1 MTIRKRIAAADRIL
15 LSWGAAADR
24 PGLDR
29 AMQGLGHAADNG
41 ALWIAVATGL
51 GVRRDKW
58 TRRAALRGVASLAI
72 ASTTAN
78 VIVKQL
84 VGRARPA
91 GPPGVTSGPSRPP
104 RTTSFPSGHAA
115 SAAAFA
121 TGVALEVP
129 ALAVPIGGLAALVA
143 ASRVVT
149 RVHYPSDVLAGLALG
164 TAAGLVTL
172 RWWPRRLDEPA
183 AAVRPYRQAPA
194 SPTGSGLVLIVNCS
208 AGTASTALAE
218 SLGASLPE
226 AEIVVATADDDMD
239 DLFRKAAARA
249 RILGVAGGD
258 GTIRLA
264 AGIAVDAGLPLLVV
278 PAGTFNHFAADLGVE
293 SAADALA
300 ALSRGDSVLVDVGT
314 ADGAAF
320 LNTASTGVYVDLVQ
334 ARKRI
339 EPVLGKWPAVLIALV
354 HVLRTGQPTELLVDG
369 RRRRVWL
376 LFVGNCRYEPRGSAP
391 AYRPDLADGTFDVR
405 MVDGSQ
411 PLGRI
416 RLVAAVLLGTLG
428 RCRVYR
434 TWSASSLRVASPHAD
449 RVPLCL
455 DGEATEAKPAIS
467 LIKRPR
473 KLLVY
478 RPDSNRPQ
486 LP

>member
-1 MTIRKRIAAADRIL
+1 
-15 LSWGAAADR
+15 
-24 PGLDR
+24 
-29 AMQGLGHAADNG
+29 
-41 ALWIAVATGL
+41 
-51 GVRRDKW
+51 
-58 TRRAALRGVASLAI
+58 
-72 ASTTAN
+72 
-78 VIVKQL
+78 
-84 VGRARPA
+84 
-91 GPPGVTSGPSRPP
+91 
-104 RTTSFPSGHAA
+104 
-115 SAAAFA
+115 
-121 TGVALEVP
+121 
-129 ALAVPIGGLAALVA
+129 
-143 ASRVVT
+143 
-149 RVHYPSDVLAGLALG
+149 
-164 TAAGLVTL
+164 
-172 RWWPRRLDEPA
+172 
-183 AAVRPYRQAPA
+183 
-194 SPTGSGLVLIVNCS
+194 
-208 AGTASTALAE
+208 
-218 SLGASLPE
+218 
-226 AEIVVATADDDMD
+226 MD
-239 DLFRKAAARA
+239 GLFRKAAARA

-293 SAADALA
+293 SAQDALA

-314 ADGAAF
+314 ADSAAF

-339 EPVLGKWPAVLIALV
+339 EPVLGKWPAVLIALI

-434 TWSASSLRVASPHAD
+434 TWSASSLRVASPHGD
-449 RVPLCL
+449 PVPLCL
-455 DGEATEAKPAIS
+455 DGEATETKPAIS

-478 RPDSNRPQ
+478 RPDSNQPQ